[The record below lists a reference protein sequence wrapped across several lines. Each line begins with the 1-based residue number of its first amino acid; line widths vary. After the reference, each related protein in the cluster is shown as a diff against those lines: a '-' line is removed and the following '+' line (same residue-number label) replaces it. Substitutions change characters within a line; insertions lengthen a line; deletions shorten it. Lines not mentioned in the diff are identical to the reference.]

1 MVENVIDQMFEIPL
15 PKLSKE
21 IRQKINKASDITTIS
36 KSNINQLI
44 LNEDVQNETGYK
56 CLDDGTYLLSM
67 TLNFPNL
74 TVDMIEWW
82 FWWYSQ
88 SSTYYRLWYPVYHS
102 SIINLDDKLYK
113 GKFHGFEPCTHHVT
127 EDFGKG
133 NVTLAIKF
141 QNPWIFGFDKTLFK
155 DNNIG
160 TVFCATIGTIGGV
173 IGHSK
178 MVHVIK
184 EKDEGIQ
191 IISRFWIGDNIP
203 RLIKRRLLNEDTA
216 YLISKHYFIEYTRL
230 NEILPPLYDTYR
242 EKFYKIDIGE

>member
-82 FWWYSQ
+82 FWWYILQIMVSWLPFK
-88 SSTYYRLWYPVYHS
+88 YY
-102 SIINLDDKLYK
+102 
-113 GKFHGFEPCTHHVT
+113 
-127 EDFGKG
+127 
-133 NVTLAIKF
+133 
-141 QNPWIFGFDKTLFK
+141 
-155 DNNIG
+155 
-160 TVFCATIGTIGGV
+160 
-173 IGHSK
+173 
-178 MVHVIK
+178 
-184 EKDEGIQ
+184 
-191 IISRFWIGDNIP
+191 
-203 RLIKRRLLNEDTA
+203 
-216 YLISKHYFIEYTRL
+216 
-230 NEILPPLYDTYR
+230 
-242 EKFYKIDIGE
+242 